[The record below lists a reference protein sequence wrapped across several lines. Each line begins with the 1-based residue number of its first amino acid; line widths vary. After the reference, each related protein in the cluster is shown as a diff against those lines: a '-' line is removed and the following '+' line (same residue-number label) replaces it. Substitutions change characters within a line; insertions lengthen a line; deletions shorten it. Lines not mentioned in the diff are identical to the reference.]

1 MTTEATG
8 FSLKGLVEV
17 FFLYGPFFITLF
29 IMIYG
34 IRQAK
39 GALDKADDA
48 NPPRQEALRLY
59 RRIYVAVW
67 VFSGALVV
75 ACCAWWFYNFD
86 NESKKKY
93 VLRMDISDAQPTDRF
108 EPKTEGVF
116 VRTQD
121 INDPVLR
128 RDEFVV
134 VQEKPFLDGDE
145 IEIVHKKNGDA
156 VFRYPIRLSDLNQ
169 KKGSAFKLELDGV
182 SGQYQLVPKYP
193 QAAPVKKSAAEF
205 FGIVSAHAQ
214 SVRSIIYG
222 KRIEPAAINPN
233 AVLPRLGASLATPAA
248 NSPTPATLQDYWA
261 DQLSRKRQTIGRQI
275 EALDALDAPLAKDRA
290 AIDLLR
296 PIALA
301 ETKGETLLSLLLNLS
316 RHQDKLLAY
325 KAQRLLEKANY
336 TSAVIKV
343 ATVTGY
349 SPELQRQALIA
360 LNEKQWQGIGAE
372 VSALDKA
379 SVSRQQASFA
389 KTPTPVPSATFDGT
403 KYYALVTWPALMEN
417 QARCLVE
424 KLSQQKSDSGL
435 PVVDRRNI
443 STGSAMSFT
452 FDSRADATVF
462 ADSVKG
468 CGAKT
473 EFVYFGDKRLAAT
486 RP

>member
-1 MTTEATG
+1 MTTVASG
-8 FSLKGLVEV
+8 FSLKDGVEL

-39 GALDKADDA
+39 GALDKAEDA
-48 NPPRQEALRLY
+48 NPPRQDALRLY

-75 ACCAWWFYNFD
+75 ACCAWWFVNFD

-121 INDPVLR
+121 INDPDLR

-145 IEIVHKKNGDA
+145 IEIVHKKGGDA
-156 VFRYPIRLSDLNQ
+156 VFRYPIRLADLKE
-169 KKGSAFKLELDGV
+169 KKGSAFRLKFEN
-182 SGQYQLVPKYP
+182 GQYQLVPKQP
-193 QAAPVKKSAAEF
+193 LAIPATKSAAEF
-205 FGIVSAHAQ
+205 FGIASAHAQ
-214 SVRSIIYG
+214 SSRSIIYG
-222 KRIEPAAINPN
+222 KRIEPAAVDQN
-233 AVLPRLGASLATPAA
+233 AGLAKPGASLAMPAA
-248 NSPTPATLQDYWA
+248 NSPTPAKIQDYWA

-275 EALDALDAPLAKDRA
+275 EALDALDASLARDRA

-296 PIALA
+296 PIAEA

-325 KAQRLLEKANY
+325 KAQRLLEKSNY
-336 TSAVIKV
+336 TSSVIKV
-343 ATVTGY
+343 ATATGY
-349 SPELQRQALIA
+349 APEVQRQALIA
-360 LNEKQWQGIGAE
+360 LNEKQWKGIGAE

-379 SVSRQQASFA
+379 SVSRQQANFA

-403 KYYALVTWPALMEN
+403 KYYALVTWSALSEN
-417 QARCLVE
+417 QAKCLTA
-424 KLSQQKSDSGL
+424 KLNLQKSGGGS
-435 PVVDRRNI
+435 PVVDQGNI

-468 CGAKT
+468 CGGKT
-473 EFVYFGDKRLAAT
+473 EFVYFGDKRLSAT
-486 RP
+486 RH

>member
-1 MTTEATG
+1 MTTGATG

-75 ACCAWWFYNFD
+75 ACCAWWFVNFD

-121 INDPVLR
+121 INDPDLR

-134 VQEKPFLDGDE
+134 VQEKPFLDDDE
-145 IEIVHKKNGDA
+145 IEIVHKKGGDA
-156 VFRYPIRLSDLNQ
+156 VFRYPIRLSDIKD
-169 KKGSAFKLELDGV
+169 KKGSAFRLKFEN
-182 SGQYQLVPKYP
+182 GQYQLVPKQP
-193 QAAPVKKSAAEF
+193 LAVPATKSAAEF
-205 FGIVSAHAQ
+205 FGIASAHAQ
-214 SVRSIIYG
+214 SGRSIIYG

-233 AVLPRLGASLATPAA
+233 AVLPKLGASLSTPAA
-248 NSPTPATLQDYWA
+248 KSPTPATLQDYWA

-275 EALDALDAPLAKDRA
+275 EALDALDAPLARDRA
-290 AIDLLR
+290 GIDLLR
-296 PIALA
+296 PIAEA

-343 ATVTGY
+343 ATATGY

-360 LNEKQWQGIGAE
+360 LNEKQWKGIGAE

-379 SVSRQQASFA
+379 SVTRQQASFA

-403 KYYALVTWPALMEN
+403 KYYALVTWPALIEN
-417 QARCLVE
+417 QARCLIE
-424 KLSQQKSDSGL
+424 KLSQQKRESGL
-435 PVVDRRNI
+435 PVIDQRNI

>member
-1 MTTEATG
+1 MTTVATG
-8 FSLKGLVEV
+8 FSLKDGVEL

-48 NPPRQEALRLY
+48 NPPRQDALRLY

-75 ACCAWWFYNFD
+75 ACCAWWFVNFD

-121 INDPVLR
+121 INDPDLR

-145 IEIVHKKNGDA
+145 IEIVHKKGGDA
-156 VFRYPIRLSDLNQ
+156 VFRYPIRLADLKE
-169 KKGSAFKLELDGV
+169 KKGSAFRLKLEN
-182 SGQYQLVPKYP
+182 GQYQLVPK
-193 QAAPVKKSAAEF
+193 QSQPVPANKSAAEL
-205 FGIVSAHAQ
+205 FGVTSAHAQ
-214 SVRSIIYG
+214 SGHTIIYS
-222 KRIEPAAINPN
+222 KRIEPAAVVDQN
-233 AVLPRLGASLATPAA
+233 AGLAKPGASLTMPAA
-248 NSPTPATLQDYWA
+248 NSPAPATIQDYWA

-275 EALDALDAPLAKDRA
+275 EALDALDASLAKDRA

-296 PIALA
+296 PIAAA
-301 ETKGETLLSLLLNLS
+301 EIKGETLLSLLLNLS

-325 KAQRLLEKANY
+325 KAQRLLEKTSY
-336 TSAVIKV
+336 TSSVIKV
-343 ATVTGY
+343 ATTTGY
-349 SPELQRQALIA
+349 SPEVQRQALIA
-360 LNEKQWQGIGAE
+360 LNEKQWKGIGAE

-379 SVSRQQASFA
+379 SVSRQQANFA

-403 KYYALVTWPALMEN
+403 KYYALVTWPALIES
-417 QARCLVE
+417 QTKCLAE
-424 KLSQQKSDSGL
+424 KLKQQKSESGSS
-435 PVVDRRNI
+435 VVDLGNI
-443 STGSAMSFT
+443 SKGSSVSFT

>member
-1 MTTEATG
+1 MTTVATG
-8 FSLKGLVEV
+8 FSLKDGVEL

-39 GALDKADDA
+39 GALDRADDA
-48 NPPRQEALRLY
+48 NPPRQDALRLY

-75 ACCAWWFYNFD
+75 ACCAWWFVNFD

-121 INDPVLR
+121 INDPDLR

-145 IEIVHKKNGDA
+145 IEIVHKKGGDA
-156 VFRYPIRLSDLNQ
+156 VFRYPIRLADINQ
-169 KKGSAFKLELDGV
+169 KKGSAFRLVLEG
-182 SGQYQLVPKYP
+182 GQYQLVPKRS
-193 QAAPVKKSAAEF
+193 QALPATKSAAAL
-205 FGIVSAHAQ
+205 FGIGDVNAESA
-214 SVRSIIYG
+214 RTIYG
-222 KRIEPAAINPN
+222 KPIEQSMMKANSAIVKSGPSLT
-233 AVLPRLGASLATPAA
+233 ARPPTPGAS
-248 NSPTPATLQDYWA
+248 QDFWA
-261 DQLSRKRQTIGRQI
+261 DQLSQKRQTIGRQI
-275 EALDALDAPLAKDRA
+275 DALDALEALVAKDRA
-290 AIDLLR
+290 AVDLLR
-296 PIALA
+296 PIAAA
-301 ETKGETLLSLLLNLS
+301 EIKGETLLSLLLNLS

-325 KAQRLLEKANY
+325 KAQRMLEKTNY
-336 TSAVIKV
+336 TSSVIKV
-343 ATVTGY
+343 ATATGY
-349 SPELQRQALIA
+349 SPEVQRQALIA
-360 LNEKQWQGIGAE
+360 LNEKQWKGIGAE
-372 VSALDKA
+372 VTALDKA

-403 KYYALVTWPALMEN
+403 KYYALVTWSALSEN
-417 QARCLVE
+417 QAKCLTE
-424 KLSQQKSDSGL
+424 KLNLQKSDGGS
-435 PVVDRRNI
+435 PVVDQGNI
-443 STGSAMSFT
+443 STGSSMSFT